1 MESEDS
7 HTGLTGE
14 ALKRSFLENL
24 IYIRGKHPRSATQ
37 HDYYMAMAHTVRDRI
52 LQRWVASAQGL
63 LSNPSVVIYLSAEYL
78 PGPQLVNNLLN
89 LGILDEVREVV
100 QDLCLDFQQ
109 LVDQEQEP
117 GLGNGGLG
125 RLAAC
130 YLDSMATLGI
140 PAVGHGI
147 RYEFGMFE
155 QQIRDGWQVEVA
167 DPWLQKGNP
176 WELPRPGIC
185 YEVKFGGR
193 TEQFLDDSGRQR
205 TRWIPDQL
213 VKGVAY
219 DQPLMGYR
227 GNSVALLRLWK
238 SEAVAAFDFEI
249 FSAGD
254 YYRAVEAKVISEN
267 ISKVLYPNDEPE
279 QGKKL
284 RLQQQYFLVSCAIQ
298 NSLRLVQE
306 LIGGVGRIP
315 TEMARRFPVQ
325 LNDTHPSLAIP
336 ELMRLLV
343 DEHAMEWE
351 AAWKV
356 TQGVFSY
363 TNHTLLPEAL
373 EKWPVDLLGRLLP
386 RHLEIIQE
394 INQRFLDQVR
404 LRYPRDDGKLERLSL
419 IDETGPRYVRMANLS
434 CVGSHHVNGVAELH
448 TELMKRGTFRDFFE
462 LEPQNFSNKTNGVT
476 PRRFIAVDNP
486 GLASLIDEQLGT
498 GWLID
503 MERLRGLEAVAE
515 DPGFH
520 DQWSRIKMANKQ
532 RLARV
537 IEDRVKIAVDP
548 ESLFDIQAK
557 RIHEYKRQHLNVLHI
572 MALYWRLKT
581 DPTFDPVPRTFI
593 FAGKA
598 APGYFMAKLIIKLI
612 HSVGDVVNRDPAVR
626 ERLKVVFLP
635 NFNVKNAQ
643 SIFPAADLSEQIST
657 AGKEASGTGNMKFAM
672 NGALT
677 IGTFDGANIEIREAV
692 GEENFF
698 LFGLTAEEVAALK
711 ASGYQPRNYCAAND
725 LMREVFDLLASG
737 FFSGG
742 DRELFRPLINSLLDH
757 DEFMVLA
764 DFDAYA
770 ECQQLVEREFT
781 DRENWTRKSILNVAR
796 IGRFSSDRAVEEYR
810 QDIWHMDSP
819 TIPTSKSGDFLEGL
833 EDEVRKGPVDTSF

>member
-1 MESEDS
+1 MESGDS
-7 HTGLTGE
+7 RTGLTAE
-14 ALKRSFLENL
+14 ALKRAVLENL
-24 IYIRGKHPRSATQ
+24 VYVRGKHPRTATL
-37 HDYYMAMAHTVRDRI
+37 HDYYTALAYTVRDRM
-52 LQRWVASAQGL
+52 LERWVAGVQDIFTNLSA
-63 LSNPSVVIYLSAEYL
+63 VIYLSAEYL
-78 PGPQLVNNLLN
+78 PGPQLVNNLFN
-89 LGILDEVREVV
+89 LGILDEVRNAVL
-100 QDLCLDFQQ
+100 DLGLDFQD

-140 PAVGHGI
+140 PALGYGI
-147 RYEFGMFE
+147 RYEFGLFE
-155 QQIRDGWQVEVA
+155 QQIMDGWQQEVA

-176 WELPRPGIC
+176 WEIPRPGIC
-185 YEVKFGGR
+185 YDVKFGGR
-193 TEQFLDDSGRQR
+193 TERYLDDSGRQR
-205 TRWIPDQL
+205 TRWIPDQV

-219 DQPLMGYR
+219 DQAVMGYQSP
-227 GNSVALLRLWK
+227 GLLRLWK
-238 SEAVAAFDFEI
+238 SEAVASFDFET

-254 YYRAVEAKVISEN
+254 YYRAVEAKVVSEN
-267 ISKVLYPNDEPE
+267 LTKVLYPNDEPE
-279 QGKKL
+279 QGKRL
-284 RLQQQYFLVSCAIQ
+284 RLQQQYFLVSCSMQ
-298 NSLRLVQE
+298 NMLRLVE
-306 LIGGVGRIP
+306 EFIGDVNEVSAEI
-315 TEMARRFPVQ
+315 ARRFPVQ

-336 ELMRLLV
+336 EFMRLLI
-343 DEHAMEWE
+343 DEQAMEWD
-351 AAWKV
+351 AAWTV
-356 TQGVFSY
+356 TKNVFSY

-394 INQRFLDQVR
+394 LNQRFLDQVR

-434 CVGSHHVNGVAELH
+434 CVGSHHVNGVAQLH
-448 TELMKRGTFRDFFE
+448 TELMKQGAFRDFFE

-486 GLASLIDEQLGT
+486 GLASLIDEQLGK

-503 MERLRGLEAVAE
+503 LDRLRDLEAVAE

-520 DQWSRIKMANKQ
+520 DQWSRIKLANKQ
-532 RLARV
+532 RLAR
-537 IEDRVKIAVDP
+537 IIADRVGTAVAP

-572 MALYWRLKT
+572 MALYWRLKN

-598 APGYFMAKLIIKLI
+598 APGYVMAKLMIKLI

-626 ERLKVVFLP
+626 DRLKVVFLP

-698 LFGLTAEEVAALK
+698 LFGLTAQEVAAVK
-711 ASGYQPRNYCAAND
+711 ASGYRPRTYCAANEQ
-725 LMREVFDLLASG
+725 MREVFDLLASG
-737 FFSGG
+737 FFSRG

-764 DFDAYA
+764 DFAAYA
-770 ECQQLVEREFT
+770 DCQQSVDREFM

-796 IGRFSSDRAVEEYR
+796 IGKFSSDRAVKEYR
-810 QDIWHMDSP
+810 QDIWHMDSM
-819 TIPTSKSGDFLEGL
+819 TIPTGESRDFLEGL